1 MIRCN
6 LDDFI
11 DKFINSLWLLLDSTF
26 HLHVFFDPET
36 ES

>member
-11 DKFINSLWLLLDSTF
+11 DKFNSLWLLLDSTF